1 MRAEEA
7 REIADQVQKS
17 GVKDILEK
25 IKVQA
30 LKGETG
36 LSISDY
42 SAMNEQCR
50 KVLAE
55 MGYSVKFQDTCRW
68 YSTQSYTQRD
78 DGYWQINW

>member
-7 REIADQVQKS
+7 REIAEEVQKS

-30 LKGETG
+30 LRGEFG
-36 LSISDY
+36 LSITDY
-42 SAMNEQCR
+42 STMNEQCR
-50 KVLAE
+50 KNLAE
-55 MGYSVKFQDTCRW
+55 MGYSVKFQDT
-68 YSTQSYTQRD
+68 QRD

>member
-7 REIADQVQKS
+7 RKQAEEIRRS
-17 GVKDILEK
+17 GVNDIIEK

-30 LKGETG
+30 LKGEFG

-42 SAMNEQCR
+42 TSMNEQCR
-50 KVLAE
+50 KALIE
-55 MGYSVKFQDTCRW
+55 MGYSVRFQE
-68 YSTQSYTQRD
+68 TQRD